1 VIDGVTMEPDNF
13 FELYERC
20 IDLAD
25 RVPDIHRAK
34 LMEIAERLLECAEES
49 LGKEP
54 AQNAPTTL
62 ALQ

>member
-1 VIDGVTMEPDNF
+1 MEPDDF
-13 FELYERC
+13 FELYQRC

-25 RVPDIHRAK
+25 RVPEIHRAK
-34 LMEIAERLLECAEES
+34 LTEIAERLLECAEKS

-54 AQNAPTTL
+54 AQNAPTTF